1 MPRILAL
8 EWDSRE
14 ARLAVAD
21 AHRGGAVL
29 EQAFAIPLPQR
40 AEGATGIDPAI
51 GAAIGAA
58 LAARGLGR
66 MPTLVAVGRAS
77 IELKLLTLPP
87 APDEELPELVR
98 FQAQREFN
106 SLGDDWHFDFVPISD
121 DVAAPRQVLA
131 AAVSPE
137 VVQQINDTCQRA
149 GLKPTRLLL
158 RPYAA
163 ASLLRRSRLAESGP
177 MGRVGG
183 SAGAKAGAALEA
195 TDEMVRMLVDVLGD
209 EADLT
214 VLVGPQVVFLR
225 TARLPAE
232 TASDA
237 GANWR
242 PLLAEVRR
250 TLAAVQNQLGGQRVQ
265 AVYLCDGRQEHAAL
279 ATRLGSELGLPVE
292 LFDPLAQVPLGGTV
306 RSEPPAHAGR
316 FAPLVGML
324 VNEVERAPHGLD
336 FFNPRRRPP
345 PPDRRRPLALAA
357 AGVALLVAVLGL
369 ASWLHS
375 RSLDARIKM
384 LDDDS
389 RKADAEVA
397 IAAKLEKS
405 VGDLDDWRY
414 GDAVWLDEL
423 VRLSKVLPDPQ
434 QVMLSEVNMLP
445 HPAGGEMVLTGVVS
459 STEVVDRLEGALRDG
474 KHRIEGR
481 GSHQDVK
488 NTAYPW
494 QFSTAVIVET
504 RPATAKAKPNAP
516 APRRPIAAPPRP
528 SGKGL

>member
-21 AHRGGAVL
+21 ARRGSAVL
-29 EQAFAIPLPQR
+29 EEAFAVPIPLR
-40 AEGATGIDPAI
+40 AEGGTGVDPAI
-51 GAAIGAA
+51 GDAIGAA
-58 LAARGLGR
+58 VAARGLGR
-66 MPTLVAVGRAS
+66 LPTLVAVGRAS

-87 APDEELPELVR
+87 APDDELPEMVR

-121 DVAAPRQVLA
+121 DITAPRQVLA

-137 VVQQINDTCQRA
+137 VVQQINETCQRA

-163 ASLLRRSRLAESGP
+163 ASLLRRSRLAESGQ
-177 MGRVGG
+177 MQLVSG
-183 SAGAKAGAALEA
+183 ATAAKAGAIADP
-195 TDEMVRMLVDVLGD
+195 TDNKVRLLVDLLGD

-242 PLLAEVRR
+242 PLLAEIRR
-250 TLAAVQNQLGGQRVQ
+250 TMAAVQNQLGGQRVQ

-279 ATRLGSELGLPVE
+279 AARLSGELSLPVE
-292 LFDPLAQVPLGGTV
+292 LFDPLAQVPLTGAV

-324 VNEVERAPHGLD
+324 VNEIEKSSHGLD

-345 PPDRRRPLALAA
+345 PPDRRRPLALAGV
-357 AGVALLVAVLGL
+357 GVASVAALLGL
-369 ASWLHS
+369 WAWQHSNSLNTRIDELSAASKKL
-375 RSLDARIKM
+375 
-384 LDDDS
+384 
-389 RKADAEVA
+389 DAEVA
-397 IAAKLEKS
+397 AAAKLQQS
-405 VGDLDDWRY
+405 VGELDDWRK
-414 GDAVWLDEL
+414 GDPGWLDEL
-423 VRLSKVLPDPQ
+423 VRLSRALPDAK
-434 QVMLSEVNMLP
+434 QVMLSDVSISP
-445 HPAGGEMVLTGVVS
+445 HAAGGEMVLKGVVS
-459 STEVVDRLEGALRDG
+459 STEVVDRLEGGLRDD
-474 KHRIEGR
+474 KHRVEGR

-494 QFSTAVIVET
+494 QFSSAVIAET
-504 RPATAKAKPNAP
+504 RPAKIKPKAAAP
-516 APRRPIAAPPRP
+516 ERRPAVAPPRP
-528 SGKGL
+528 TGKGA

>member
-21 AHRGGAVL
+21 ARRGGAVV
-29 EQAFAIPLPQR
+29 EQAFVVPLPSR
-40 AEGATGIDPAI
+40 SEGATGVDPAI
-51 GAAIGAA
+51 GDAIGAA
-58 LAARGLGR
+58 LAARGLSR

-87 APDEELPELVR
+87 APDDELPELVR

-163 ASLLRRSRLAESGP
+163 ASLLRRSRLAESGQ
-177 MGRVGG
+177 MRLVT
-183 SAGAKAGAALEA
+183 GAAGGAAAEA
-195 TDEMVRMLVDVLGD
+195 VDNKVRMLVDLLGD

-214 VLVGPQVVFLR
+214 ALVGSQVVYLR
-225 TARLPAE
+225 TARLPTE

-237 GANWR
+237 GPDWR
-242 PLLAEVRR
+242 PLLAEIRR
-250 TLAAVQNQLGGQRVQ
+250 TMAAVQNQLGGQRVQ
-265 AVYLCDGRQEHAAL
+265 VVYLCDGRQEHAAL
-279 ATRLGSELGLPVE
+279 ASRLSGELSLPVE
-292 LFDPLAQVPLGGTV
+292 LFDPLTQVPLAGAV
-306 RSEPPAHAGR
+306 RAELPAHAGR

-324 VNEVERAPHGLD
+324 VNEVEKSSHGLD

-357 AGVALLVAVLGL
+357 AGAALVVAVLGSW
-369 ASWLHS
+369 AWLHL
-375 RSLDARIKM
+375 RSLDARIEELGKA
-384 LDDDS
+384 S
-389 RKADAEVA
+389 KKADAEVA
-397 IAAKLEKS
+397 AAAKLQQSAGE
-405 VGDLDDWRY
+405 LDDWRY

-423 VRLSKVLPDPQ
+423 ARLSRALPDAK
-434 QVMLSEVNMLP
+434 QVMLGEVNMSP
-445 HPAGGEMVLTGVVS
+445 HAAGGEMVLKGVVS
-459 STEVVDRLEGALRDG
+459 STQVVDRLEGALRDN
-474 KHRIEGR
+474 KHRVEGR

-494 QFSTAVIVET
+494 QFSSAVIVET
-504 RPATAKAKPNAP
+504 RPAKTKAKTSAP
-516 APRRPIAAPPRP
+516 AQRRPVAAPPRP
-528 SGKGL
+528 SGKGP